1 MVMAGLCF
9 QYWQESELM
18 HVGAEARVS
27 SGLWLGVPAVLKSRR
42 RRGYRH
48 SELDSR
54 LTKSRISVE
63 AKVLSKLQITDF
75 SAPRLL
81 EINQEERWMVL
92 SRIEGKPIYESL
104 VNGSRGEDDL
114 FQIGVKIR
122 ELHELG
128 FSHGDLTTHNIMID
142 DSGNISLLDFGLSRI
157 SAELEHMGQDLQV
170 LNECLSASHSE
181 LEKAMEA
188 VLRGYSALS
197 SSVSTNSP
205 ESVISRFDQIRNR
218 VRYLG

>member
-1 MVMAGLCF
+1 MI
-9 QYWQESELM
+9 
-18 HVGAEARVS
+18 HIGAEARVS
-27 SGLWLGVPAVLKSRR
+27 SGLWLGIPAVLKSRR

-48 SELDSR
+48 LELDAR

-63 AKVLSKLQITDF
+63 AKVLSRLQTTEF

-81 EINQEERWMVL
+81 QINHEEGWMVL
-92 SRIEGKPIYESL
+92 SKLGGNPIYESL
-104 VNGSRGEDDL
+104 VEGLTGEDYM
-114 FQIGVKIR
+114 FKVGAKIR

-142 DSGNISLLDFGLSRI
+142 DTGNISLLDFGLSRI

-181 LEKAMEA
+181 LEKAMEE
-188 VLRGYSALS
+188 VLIGYSES
-197 SSVSTNSP
+197 SSTKSTNSP
-205 ESVISRFDQIRNR
+205 ESVISRFNQIRNR
-218 VRYLG
+218 VRYMG

>member
-1 MVMAGLCF
+1 MI
-9 QYWQESELM
+9 
-18 HVGAEARVS
+18 HIGAEARVS
-27 SGLWLGVPAVLKSRR
+27 SGLWLGISAVLKSRR

-48 SELDSR
+48 LELDAR

-63 AKVLSKLQITDF
+63 AKVLSRLQTTEF

-81 EINQEERWMVL
+81 QINHEEGWMVL
-92 SRIEGKPIYESL
+92 SKLGGNPIYESL
-104 VNGSRGEDDL
+104 VEGLTGEDYM
-114 FQIGVKIR
+114 FKVGAKIR

-142 DSGNISLLDFGLSRI
+142 DTGNISLLDFGLSRI

-181 LEKAMEA
+181 LEKAMEE
-188 VLRGYSALS
+188 VLIGYSES
-197 SSVSTNSP
+197 SSTKSTNSP
-205 ESVISRFDQIRNR
+205 ESVISRFNQIRNR
-218 VRYLG
+218 VRYMG

>member
-1 MVMAGLCF
+1 MAGPCF
-9 QYWQESELM
+9 QYWKESEM
-18 HVGAEARVS
+18 IHIGAEARVS
-27 SGLWLGVPAVLKSRR
+27 SGLWLGIPAVLKSRR

-48 SELDSR
+48 LELDAR
-54 LTKSRISVE
+54 LTKSRITVE
-63 AKVLSKLQITDF
+63 AKVLSRLQITEF

-81 EINQEERWMVL
+81 QINHEEGWMVL
-92 SRIEGKPIYESL
+92 SKLGGNPIYESL
-104 VNGSRGEDDL
+104 VEGPKGEDYM
-114 FQIGVKIR
+114 FKIGAKIR

-181 LEKAMEA
+181 LEKAMDK
-188 VLRGYSALS
+188 VLIGYSES
-197 SSVSTNSP
+197 SSTESTNSP
-205 ESVISRFDQIRNR
+205 ESVISRFNQIRNR
-218 VRYLG
+218 VRYMG

>member
-1 MVMAGLCF
+1 MAGPCF
-9 QYWQESELM
+9 QYWEESELI
-18 HVGAEARVS
+18 HVGAEASVS
-27 SGLWLGVPAVLKSRR
+27 LGLWLGIPAVLKSRR

-48 SELDSR
+48 VELDGR

-63 AKVLSKLQITDF
+63 AKVLSRLQITGF

-81 EINQEERWMVL
+81 QINQEEGWMIL
-92 SRIEGKPIYESL
+92 SKLEGNPIYQSL
-104 VNGSRGEDDL
+104 IDRTRGVDHMFE
-114 FQIGVKIR
+114 IGLKIR

-142 DSGNISLLDFGLSRI
+142 ENGKISLLDFGLSRI

-170 LNECLSASHSE
+170 LNECLSASHSD
-181 LEKAMEA
+181 LENAMDE
-188 VLRGYSALS
+188 VLRGYSSFS
-197 SSVSTNSP
+197 SDESLYSP
-205 ESVISRFDQIRNR
+205 DSVISRFNQIRNR

>member
-1 MVMAGLCF
+1 MAGPSF
-9 QYWQESELM
+9 QYWQESELI
-18 HVGAEARVS
+18 HVGAEASVS
-27 SGLWLGVPAVLKSRR
+27 SGLWLGIPAVMKSRR

-48 SELDSR
+48 VELDSR

-63 AKVLSKLQITDF
+63 AKVLSRLQVTEF

-81 EINQEERWMVL
+81 QINPEEAWMGL
-92 SRIEGKPIYESL
+92 SKLEGNPIYESL
-104 VNGSRGEDDL
+104 VDGTGGVDDMFEVGL
-114 FQIGVKIR
+114 KIR

-142 DSGNISLLDFGLSRI
+142 EYGKISLLDFGLSRI
-157 SAELEHMGQDLQV
+157 SAELEHLGQDLQV

-181 LEKAMEA
+181 LDDAMDA
-188 VLRGYSALS
+188 VLRGYCSFS
-197 SSVSTNSP
+197 SDECLPSSD
-205 ESVISRFDQIRNR
+205 SVISRFNQIRNR

>member
-1 MVMAGLCF
+1 MAGPCF
-9 QYWQESELM
+9 QYWKESEM
-18 HVGAEARVS
+18 IHIGAEARVS
-27 SGLWLGVPAVLKSRR
+27 SGLWLGIPAVLKSRR

-48 SELDSR
+48 LELDAR

-63 AKVLSKLQITDF
+63 AKVLSRLQTTEF

-81 EINQEERWMVL
+81 QINHEEGWMVL
-92 SRIEGKPIYESL
+92 SKLGGNPIYESL
-104 VNGSRGEDDL
+104 VEGLTGEDYM
-114 FQIGVKIR
+114 FKVGAKIR

-142 DSGNISLLDFGLSRI
+142 DTGNISLLDFGLSRI

-181 LEKAMEA
+181 LEKAMEE
-188 VLRGYSALS
+188 VLIGYSES
-197 SSVSTNSP
+197 SSTESTNSP
-205 ESVISRFDQIRNR
+205 ESVISRFNQIRNR
-218 VRYLG
+218 VRYMG

>member
-1 MVMAGLCF
+1 MAGPCF
-9 QYWQESELM
+9 QYWKESEM
-18 HVGAEARVS
+18 IHIGAEARVS
-27 SGLWLGVPAVLKSRR
+27 SGLWLGISAVLKSRR

-48 SELDSR
+48 LELDAR

-63 AKVLSKLQITDF
+63 AKVLSRLQTTEF

-81 EINQEERWMVL
+81 QINHEEGWMVL
-92 SRIEGKPIYESL
+92 SKLGGNPIYESL
-104 VNGSRGEDDL
+104 VEGLTGEDYM
-114 FQIGVKIR
+114 FKVGAKIR

-181 LEKAMEA
+181 LEKAMEE
-188 VLRGYSALS
+188 VLIGYSES
-197 SSVSTNSP
+197 SSTKSTNSP
-205 ESVISRFDQIRNR
+205 ESVISRFNQIRNR
-218 VRYLG
+218 VRYMG